1 MTPRL
6 TLVIRPQ
13 ARDDIAEAAS
23 WYEERVVGLGAR
35 FLTSV
40 DAGLRTAQQ
49 APERF
54 RQVYRE
60 VRRVPV
66 PDFPYALYVV
76 MRDERLHVLACMHGR
91 RHPSRWQR
99 RARDL

>member
-35 FLTSV
+35 FLASV

-54 RQVYRE
+54 RQV
-60 VRRVPV
+60 
-66 PDFPYALYVV
+66 
-76 MRDERLHVLACMHGR
+76 
-91 RHPSRWQR
+91 
-99 RARDL
+99 

>member
-6 TLVIRPQ
+6 SLVVRPLARADIR
-13 ARDDIAEAAS
+13 EAAR
-23 WYEERVVGLGAR
+23 WYDGRSPGLGDR
-35 FLTSV
+35 FLASV
-40 DAGLRTAQQ
+40 DAALRA
-49 APERF
+49 AREGPERS

-76 MRDERLHVLACMHGR
+76 LRGERLHVLACTHGR
-91 RHPSRWQR
+91 RHPSRWQG
-99 RARDL
+99 RARGL